1 MKRKA
6 YIVSAAHISAQKPFC
21 GIEEFVPLTWKEALV
36 PCQDPDFRPFIPPMA
51 VRRMS
56 SILKRSIAVSKYVLE
71 KAGISCPDAIVGG
84 TGMGCVTDTEA
95 FLRKMLEDG
104 EYMLN
109 PSRFICSTP
118 NTIGS
123 QIAINLGCRGFNST
137 HVNDRFAFEGALLES
152 LLLLWNGEEE
162 NVLLCAA
169 DQMPLALYDLVN
181 REGLWKGRPASEGAE
196 SFVLSSKRENAACEV
211 IDVAQTRSNPSH
223 ELSRLL
229 SSNNIDVSQIDLYVT
244 SDFPSG
250 KADHFSFLPQE
261 RMTYKQYCGDFYT
274 ASAFG
279 LFVCS
284 ELIRTEKAKTI
295 LLAGESHGTYSFT
308 LIGSLCTN

>member
-21 GIEEFVPLTWKEALV
+21 GIEEFAPLAWEGALV
-36 PCQDPDFRPFIPPMA
+36 PSQDPDFRPFVPPMA
-51 VRRMS
+51 ARRMS
-56 SILKRSIAVSKYVLE
+56 SILKRSISVSKFALE
-71 KAGISCPDAIVGG
+71 KAGIACPDAIVGG
-84 TGMGCVTDTEA
+84 TGLGCVTDTEA

-123 QIAINLGCRGFNST
+123 QIAISVGCKGFNST
-137 HVNDRFAFEGALLES
+137 HVNDRFAFEGALMES
-152 LLLLWNGEEE
+152 LLLLGNGGAE

-169 DQMPLALYDLVN
+169 DQMPEVLYSLVD
-181 REGLWKGRPASEGAE
+181 RQGLWKGRPASEAAV
-196 SFVLSSKRENAACEV
+196 SFVLSSSRENAVCEV
-211 IDVAQTRSNPSH
+211 IDVVQTRSNPSD

-229 SSNNIDVSQIDLYVT
+229 ASNSIDEIDLCVT
-244 SDFPSG
+244 SDHPFGETDS
-250 KADHFSFLPQE
+250 FSFIPQE
-261 RMTYKQYCGDFYT
+261 KMTYKQYCGDFFT

-284 ELIRTEKAKTI
+284 ELIRTGKAKKI
-295 LLAGESHGTYSFT
+295 LLAEESRGTYSFT